1 VYVVE
6 VARPLEGIEGI
17 KGVEESKRIEGI
29 EAIVRTSLA
38 ILPLGLEVTTFT
50 RNLLRKF
57 TSRARYAFNYLFRSY
72 KSGRR
77 NNLLAG
83 FRVPSLYLILKSN
96 TKSSSS
102 YLACRYNS
110 FGFVK
115 R

>member
-1 VYVVE
+1 VFVVE

-17 KGVEESKRIEGI
+17 KGVKGSVRIEGI
-29 EAIVRTSLA
+29 EAIVRTSLTT
-38 ILPLGLEVTTFT
+38 LPLGLEVTTFT

-57 TSRARYAFNYLFRSY
+57 TSRARYASNYLFRSC
-72 KSGRR
+72 KSGCRD
-77 NNLLAG
+77 NLLVG

-102 YLACRYNS
+102 YLACRYDS